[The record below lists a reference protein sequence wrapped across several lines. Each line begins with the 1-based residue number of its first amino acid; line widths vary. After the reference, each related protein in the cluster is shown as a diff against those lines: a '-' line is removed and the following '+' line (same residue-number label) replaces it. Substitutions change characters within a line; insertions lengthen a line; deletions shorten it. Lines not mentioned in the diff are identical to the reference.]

1 MRIIFSSFF
10 HRKYRFGV
18 FNLIPAFPWMEAR
31 PRALLSFQLKRHIA
45 TKIAARIGQFI
56 AVGFIFLGFYSN
68 PFLIFIGLF
77 VIVSAQMET
86 QHAASKFILKGFKVR
101 DILMKQYH
109 SIDACL
115 SKQLLHSAGQS
126 V

>member
-1 MRIIFSSFF
+1 
-10 HRKYRFGV
+10 
-18 FNLIPAFPWMEAR
+18 MEASLEHYY
-31 PRALLSFQLKRHIA
+31 PLNWKDIA

-77 VIVSAQMET
+77 VIVAAQMET

-101 DILMKQYH
+101 DILMKQYQSDVLKH
-109 SIDACL
+109 IT
-115 SKQLLHSAGQS
+115 LLLDSHLRYLW
-126 V
+126 